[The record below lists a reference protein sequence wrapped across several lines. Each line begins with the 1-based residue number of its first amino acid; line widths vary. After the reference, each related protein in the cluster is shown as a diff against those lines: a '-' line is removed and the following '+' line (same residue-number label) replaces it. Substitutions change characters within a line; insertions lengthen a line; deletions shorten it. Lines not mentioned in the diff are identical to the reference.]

1 MFLIFL
7 FFGSLFGIIFNCF
20 KATELLQGR
29 SYILTSKSPA
39 MAGNHLSNLRKM
51 KNFVDLRT
59 TYLPFRLTR
68 LLVKSDVLMAVLYLF
83 HSPPKKKNDLK
94 KF

>member
-29 SYILTSKSPA
+29 SYILTSRSPA
-39 MAGNHLSNLRKM
+39 VAGNHLINLRKM

-68 LLVKSDVLMAVLYLF
+68 LLVKCDVLMAVFYLF
-83 HSPPKKKNDLK
+83 HSPPEKKAV
-94 KF
+94 